1 MCAKNIHRTMAKN
14 KQRKIES
21 DNEDSIIDVTTNR
34 MVKMK
39 INGTQKLPVVRDIQ
53 LVNSDNF
60 DAKKL
65 RLDDEEESGG
75 ISRVNLLYKYKNG
88 ERSFCFTCPN
98 NTDAF
103 FRCNGVEEE
112 TYAKKGGQRTG
123 TGKNVMKLYLDVD
136 NAEHEKFYECLLSIC
151 AIVKKKIEKE
161 KGEKVDVKIRGLYDV
176 VDEEKR
182 VTGHA
187 LAARLIE
194 SGDGVVYTAAYNS
207 DEQVDVKSVGRCS
220 VRPGLA
226 FSYTIPEDGNYRIN
240 VSMAQVYFVARS
252 LFPLRDLE

>member
-112 TYAKKGGQRTG
+112 TY
-123 TGKNVMKLYLDVD
+123 
-136 NAEHEKFYECLLSIC
+136 
-151 AIVKKKIEKE
+151 
-161 KGEKVDVKIRGLYDV
+161 
-176 VDEEKR
+176 
-182 VTGHA
+182 
-187 LAARLIE
+187 
-194 SGDGVVYTAAYNS
+194 
-207 DEQVDVKSVGRCS
+207 
-220 VRPGLA
+220 
-226 FSYTIPEDGNYRIN
+226 
-240 VSMAQVYFVARS
+240 
-252 LFPLRDLE
+252 